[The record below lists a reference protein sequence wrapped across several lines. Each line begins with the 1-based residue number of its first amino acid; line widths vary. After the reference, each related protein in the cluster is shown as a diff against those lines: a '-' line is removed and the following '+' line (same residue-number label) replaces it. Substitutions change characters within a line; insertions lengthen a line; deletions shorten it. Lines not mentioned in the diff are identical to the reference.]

1 MGTFHFFA
9 RRQYLHTALLPRKA
23 KIVPFLIIL
32 NIECLDFQ
40 GIFMVQLHLSIYV
53 RSPEKSKNHIPFI
66 NFISL
71 FRRGELCSSLCFCFY
86 TVTIKNGRN
95 FRPLLFTF
103 QSRRDSNSRRVF
115 QVGRIHPQGIPH
127 LEMHCTGLA
136 LSSCTLCQGYRNH
149 MQEWSF
155 AHLFP
160 FE

>member
-23 KIVPFLIIL
+23 KIIPFLIIL

-71 FRRGELCSSLCFCFY
+71 FRRGELCSPLCFCFY
-86 TVTIKNGRN
+86 TVTKKTDGISVRFYSLFNHAGTGTAVGF
-95 FRPLLFTF
+95 FRREELINREFHTLKSTA
-103 QSRRDSNSRRVF
+103 RVL
-115 QVGRIHPQGIPH
+115 R
-127 LEMHCTGLA
+127 
-136 LSSCTLCQGYRNH
+136 
-149 MQEWSF
+149 
-155 AHLFP
+155 
-160 FE
+160 

>member
-1 MGTFHFFA
+1 MQQRLRH
-9 RRQYLHTALLPRKA
+9 A
-23 KIVPFLIIL
+23 KCSSTVQSNKTL
-32 NIECLDFQ
+32 NGCFSLF
-40 GIFMVQLHLSIYV
+40 
-53 RSPEKSKNHIPFI
+53 RSEAVSLYSSPPEKSKNHIPFI

-71 FRRGELCSSLCFCFY
+71 FCRGELCSPLCFCFK
-86 TVTIKNGRN
+86 KNGRN

-115 QVGRIHPQGIPH
+115 QAGRTHPQGIPH
-127 LEMHCTGLA
+127 LEKHCTGLA
-136 LSSCTLCQGYRNH
+136 LSSCTLCQEYKNH